1 MALLTEKQY
10 HTDSGTIFYRV
21 NTFLPDRKTL
31 VLLHG
36 IGADGRMMIPQ
47 ARMFNSDYNLFVWDA
62 PAHGR
67 SRPFSL
73 TFSYMDI
80 AKWLHEILESE
91 GVNNPVLIGHSMGGY
106 YAQCFMERYPGE
118 AAGFVS
124 IDSGPM
130 QKHYMT
136 EAELWSLEH
145 TELMYRAF
153 PWSLLLNLSARGNA
167 TSEYGRRVCRKI
179 FEVYGKDELCRL
191 LAYGFRQVAK
201 AIREDL
207 SYQIDC
213 PCVLICGK
221 KDHLGVVKS
230 KNRLWARETGY
241 PIHWIEGAGHCSNLD
256 APDEVNAL
264 IRAFVAEL
272 HI

>member
-1 MALLTEKQY
+1 MALLTGKQY

-47 ARMFNSDYNLFVWDA
+47 ARMFNPDYNLFVWDA

-80 AKWLHEILESE
+80 AKWLHEILKSE

-145 TELMYRAF
+145 TELMYRSF
-153 PWSLLLNLSARGNA
+153 PWSLLLDLIARGCA
-167 TSEYGRRVCRKI
+167 TSEYG
-179 FEVYGKDELCRL
+179 
-191 LAYGFRQVAK
+191 
-201 AIREDL
+201 
-207 SYQIDC
+207 
-213 PCVLICGK
+213 
-221 KDHLGVVKS
+221 
-230 KNRLWARETGY
+230 
-241 PIHWIEGAGHCSNLD
+241 
-256 APDEVNAL
+256 
-264 IRAFVAEL
+264 
-272 HI
+272 

>member
-1 MALLTEKQY
+1 MPYITTSDGVKIYYEDHGQGETLLFSHGMNSSHLRIKNFIDDFKGDYRLVCYDHRGHGASERASINMNLQRLGRDLRELIEALELDDVT
-10 HTDSGTIFYRV
+10 
-21 NTFLPDRKTL
+21 
-31 VLLHG
+31 
-36 IGADGRMMIPQ
+36 A
-47 ARMFNSDYNLFVWDA
+47 
-62 PAHGR
+62 
-67 SRPFSL
+67 
-73 TFSYMDI
+73 
-80 AKWLHEILESE
+80 
-91 GVNNPVLIGHSMGGY
+91 IGHSMGGY

-118 AAGFVS
+118 SAGFVS

-145 TELMYRAF
+145 TELMYRSF
-153 PWSLLLNLSARGNA
+153 PWSLLLDLSARGCA

-191 LAYGFRQVAK
+191 LAYGFHQVAK

-207 SYQIDC
+207 PYQIDC

-256 APDEVNAL
+256 APDEVNGIITKFL
-264 IRAFVAEL
+264 QGI
-272 HI
+272 